1 MGDWNMFFATAA
13 GSAATLV
20 GLLFIATQL
29 HLGVFADRRN
39 RWAAL
44 GQSTLTILATAFV
57 MSLAF
62 LIPSLNDQV
71 RGEVILV
78 AVAFATWRTVLIWW
92 PVFRLRER
100 GRAHRFAQSFW
111 LLVLPF
117 AVYVY
122 LLTGGLGLL
131 RGQAGAI
138 LNVGYA
144 LLALFSIALRNAWR
158 LVVNVEQDEP
168 LKGSKDSPNRA
179 GQDVI
184 ARPGMTKE

>member
-1 MGDWNMFFATAA
+1 M
-13 GSAATLV
+13 
-20 GLLFIATQL
+20 
-29 HLGVFADRRN
+29 
-39 RWAAL
+39 
-44 GQSTLTILATAFV
+44 
-57 MSLAF
+57 
-62 LIPSLNDQV
+62 
-71 RGEVILV
+71 
-78 AVAFATWRTVLIWW
+78 
-92 PVFRLRER
+92 
-100 GRAHRFAQSFW
+100 
-111 LLVLPF
+111 LPF